1 MVFFVFPFV
10 ELNKCNT
17 YNYLN
22 SQILYGCLKKTSAAQ
37 KISQNLTSTQK
48 PILKDFFP
56 IY

>member
-37 KISQNLTSTQK
+37 KISQNLTSAQK
-48 PILKDFFP
+48 PT
-56 IY
+56 